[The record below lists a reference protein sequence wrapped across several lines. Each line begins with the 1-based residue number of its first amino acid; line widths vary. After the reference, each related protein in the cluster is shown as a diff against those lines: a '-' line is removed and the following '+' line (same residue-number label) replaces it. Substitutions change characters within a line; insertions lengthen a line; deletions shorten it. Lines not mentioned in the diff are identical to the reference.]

1 MISFVI
7 SFQPFLEKLDY
18 LKIRTENLLR
28 DVETL
33 RNAVFARL
41 RLGNPNTIRERLKEV
56 EDDVDI
62 LSESYNLTASS
73 SNQQAI
79 STDKQLEELNK
90 LYATL
95 KKTFDDLRPKVG

>member
-18 LKIRTENLLR
+18 LKIRTEKLLR
-28 DVETL
+28 EVETL
-33 RNAVFARL
+33 RNAVYARL
-41 RLGNPNTIRERLKEV
+41 SLGNANTIRERLKEV

-73 SNQQAI
+73 SNQEAI
-79 STDKQLEELNK
+79 SIDKQLEELNT
-90 LYATL
+90 LYETL
-95 KKTFDDLRPKVG
+95 KKSFDGLRLKVG